1 MDIRFIRTVSGIVI
15 FLIILF
21 TFILKIDF
29 YFFILI
35 ILMIFFDLYKSRIL
49 KFSLSFEY
57 FFIIPMLVIMFY
69 LYPSFNSY
77 LLICFF
83 LSITLSLFV
92 KLKFKNLL
100 FLFMLINF
108 LYFFLL
114 SLNFDR
120 NLIFLVIFISFIN
133 DSAAYLFG
141 NLLQGPK
148 ILPSVSPKKTW
159 SGTLI
164 STFIS
169 TSILI
174 FLDYKILFS
183 IIISFMFFLGDI
195 YFSHIKRSNQIKDF
209 SNIIPGHGGF
219 LDRLDSIVFPF
230 ILIFMYNYYS
240 I

>member
-1 MDIRFIRTVSGIVI
+1 
-15 FLIILF
+15 
-21 TFILKIDF
+21 
-29 YFFILI
+29 
-35 ILMIFFDLYKSRIL
+35 
-49 KFSLSFEY
+49 
-57 FFIIPMLVIMFY
+57 
-69 LYPSFNSY
+69 
-77 LLICFF
+77 
-83 LSITLSLFV
+83 
-92 KLKFKNLL
+92 

-219 LDRLDSIVFPF
+219 LDRLDSIELVKIISEISEKFKISIRNTRRKF
-230 ILIFMYNYYS
+230 IDEIKNYEKNKEISLDESKKFQEEIQKITDAS
-240 I
+240 IKEIDTHLLSKQNEILKI